1 LIAAGTEIAV
11 DSKTQQIRY
20 IISGLPMLAATLLL
34 SSASFAASPS
44 IVPCDQV
51 SRDLKSLEV
60 PAAALTV
67 DRVDHAPADPVAAD
81 PDALDERTSV
91 TDSVAP
97 ILYLTP
103 RVTSIVRDVFGTTT
117 DELTEETALQP
128 STSPGAP
135 MADADQT
142 ADKVDSADGENVTS
156 ELPRF
161 QQQMYRKDI

>member
-11 DSKTQQIRY
+11 DLRTQQIRY
-20 IISGLPMLAATLLL
+20 IISGLPVLAATLLL

-60 PAAALTV
+60 PATALTV
-67 DRVDHAPADPVAAD
+67 DRVDHAHADPVAAN
-81 PDALDERTSV
+81 PDSIDERTSV

-103 RVTSIVRDVFGTTT
+103 RVTNIVRDVFGTTSE
-117 DELTEETALQP
+117 ELPEQTALQR

-135 MADADQT
+135 MADADQKAEKT
-142 ADKVDSADGENVTS
+142 ESSDVENETS
-156 ELPRF
+156 DLPRF

>member
-1 LIAAGTEIAV
+1 M
-11 DSKTQQIRY
+11 DSSTQQIRY
-20 IISGLPMLAATLLL
+20 IISGLPMLAASLLL
-34 SSASFAASPS
+34 SSASLAASPS

-67 DRVDHAPADPVAAD
+67 DRVDHAPADPVAAN
-81 PDALDERTSV
+81 PDSIDEQTSF

-103 RVTSIVRDVFGTTT
+103 RVTNIVRDVFGTTSE
-117 DELTEETALQP
+117 ELTEEAARQP

-135 MADADQT
+135 MAGADQK
-142 ADKVDSADGENVTS
+142 AEKVESSDVEYETS
-156 ELPRF
+156 DLPRF

>member
-1 LIAAGTEIAV
+1 M
-11 DSKTQQIRY
+11 DSSTQQIRY
-20 IISGLPMLAATLLL
+20 IISGLPLLAATLLL
-34 SSASFAASPS
+34 SSASLAASPS

-67 DRVDHAPADPVAAD
+67 DRVDHATADPVAAN
-81 PDALDERTSV
+81 PDSIDEQISV

-103 RVTSIVRDVFGTTT
+103 RVTNIVRDVFGTTSEELT
-117 DELTEETALQP
+117 DEAALHR

-135 MADADQT
+135 MADADQK
-142 ADKVDSADGENVTS
+142 AEKIEASDVENES
-156 ELPRF
+156 SDLPRF